1 MANDLTIGT
10 LLESQNSAPA
20 RLLAS
25 KMNRHTFWCG
35 QSGSGKTYALGVALE
50 QILLHTRLPIV
61 ILDPNSDFVKLGELR
76 PEAPA
81 AEAAELATRDI
92 RVRRS
97 TPGLGEPLHARF
109 LSMPLR
115 SRAAILQIDPLLDA
129 DDYNTMLRMET
140 DMHLLPD
147 HDLVG
152 FMRSHP
158 DRVRHQLAMRLE
170 NLGVAEWK
178 LWSWGQRD
186 VTQDIDDQADATVVD
201 LGGFATQP
209 ESRAAALAVLDHLW
223 DNREQRIGRLIV
235 IDEAHNLCTP
245 DPVTPVE
252 KLLTERIVQIAAEGR
267 KYGLWLLLST
277 QRPSKVHQNAL
288 SQCDNLA
295 LMRMSSP
302 RDLAELAE
310 VFGYAPGVAAG
321 ALAGLPAGAGAVR
334 GRLRRSAQPRADG
347 CADDPRGRHG
357 RHGAAALRPRDDGCR
372 HPADRGAAASVIEVR
387 GPRAAASG
395 TTCPRAARS
404 AERPTA

>member
-1 MANDLTIGT
+1 
-10 LLESQNSAPA
+10 
-20 RLLAS
+20 
-25 KMNRHTFWCG
+25 MNRHTFWCG

-50 QILLHTRLPIV
+50 QIMLHTRLPLV
-61 ILDPNSDFVKLGELR
+61 ILDPNSDFVRLGELH
-76 PEAPA
+76 EDAPP
-81 AEAAELATRDI
+81 AEAAELASRDI

-97 TPGLGEPLHARF
+97 TAGKGEPLRARF

-140 DMHLLPD
+140 DIHLLPD

-152 FMRSHP
+152 FIRSHP

-178 LWSWGQRD
+178 LWAWGQRGI
-186 VTQDIDDQADATVVD
+186 TEDIDDQPDATVVD
-201 LGGFATQP
+201 LGGFATQA

-223 DNREQRIGRLIV
+223 EHREQRIGRLIV

-277 QRPSKVHQNAL
+277 QRPSKVHPNAL

-295 LMRMSSP
+295 LMRMSCTARP
-302 RDLAELAE
+302 RRARRGVRLR
-310 VFGYAPGVAAG
+310 PRVAAR
-321 ALAGLPAGAGAVR
+321 ALAGIHAGPGAVR
-334 GRLRRSAQPRADG
+334 RRLRRPAEPRADG
-347 CADDPRGRHG
+347 RAPHARGRH
-357 RHGAAALRPRDDGCR
+357 RREGAAALTVPAPSARLRAEARRRDAQSVQWAKARASATNDGCR
-372 HPADRGAAASVIEVR
+372 DPAISAGRGIRQVVR
-387 GPRAAASG
+387 GPRAGA
-395 TTCPRAARS
+395 
-404 AERPTA
+404 

>member
-1 MANDLTIGT
+1 MGNALTIGT
-10 LLESQNSAPA
+10 LLESENGAPA

-25 KMNRHTFWCG
+25 KLNRHTFWCG

-50 QILLHTRLPIV
+50 QIMLHTELPLV

-76 PEAPA
+76 DEAPA
-81 AEAAELATRDI
+81 AEAAELAQRDV

-97 TPGLGEPLHARF
+97 TAGAGEPLQTRF

-129 DDYNTMLRMET
+129 EDFNTMLRMET
-140 DMHLLPD
+140 DVGLLPD

-152 FMRSHP
+152 FIRSHP
-158 DRVRHQLAMRLE
+158 DRVRHKLAMRLE
-170 NLGVAEWK
+170 NLGVADWK
-178 LWSWGQRD
+178 LWAWGQRS
-186 VTQDIDDQADATVVD
+186 VTDDIDDRPDATVVD
-201 LGGFATQP
+201 LGAFATQA

-223 DNREQRIGRLIV
+223 ENREQRIGRLIV

-245 DPVTPVE
+245 EPATPVE

-295 LMRMSSP
+295 LMRMSAP
-302 RDLAELAE
+302 RDLADLAE
-310 VFGYAPGVAAG
+310 VFGYAPESLLERSPAFTQGQALFAG
-321 ALAGLPAGAGAVR
+321 GFVDQPSLVQMGARLTHEGGIDVR
-334 GRLRRSAQPRADG
+334 VPLR
-347 CADDPRGRHG
+347 
-357 RHGAAALRPRDDGCR
+357 
-372 HPADRGAAASVIEVR
+372 
-387 GPRAAASG
+387 
-395 TTCPRAARS
+395 
-404 AERPTA
+404 